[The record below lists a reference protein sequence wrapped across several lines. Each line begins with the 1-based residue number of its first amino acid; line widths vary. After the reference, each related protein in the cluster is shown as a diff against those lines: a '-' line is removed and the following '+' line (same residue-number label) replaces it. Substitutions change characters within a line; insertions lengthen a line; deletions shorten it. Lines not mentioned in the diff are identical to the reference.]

1 MSKKAKTL
9 TTILEG
15 EFLDFIWHNKKCKFV
30 KIAIAEEIL
39 IFPIGKKIRKGLPV
53 SLQPHQMI
61 QILGKYKFAVKNKII
76 NLKILQIEPL
86 VTATISHLAP
96 APNKSKLLVCQ
107 KSGCQKKGSQK
118 YRQAIERILEARGL
132 TKSISI
138 EETGC
143 LGKCSMAPN
152 IILMPT
158 KQRLSGMTPNVI
170 ADLLA
175 NTQNN
180 QTLNFPYETF

>member
-9 TTILEG
+9 ITTLEG
-15 EFLDFIWHNKKCKFV
+15 EFLDFIWHGKKCKFV
-30 KIAIAEEIL
+30 KIAIAKEIL
-39 IFPIGKKIRKGLPV
+39 TLPITKEMRTSLPV

-61 QILGKYKFAVKNKII
+61 QIIGKYKFAVKNKII
-76 NLKILQIEPL
+76 NLKILQIKPIA
-86 VTATISHLAP
+86 ATISHLAL
-96 APNKSKLLVCQ
+96 APSKTKLLICQ

-118 YRQAIERILEARGL
+118 YRQAIERNLEARGL
-132 TKSISI
+132 TKSINI